1 MRFRRQPI
9 LARFRDHVDSVRAPL
24 HCDGHSNPMHVLN
37 RATTFALP
45 LRRIA
50 LLTFVLAACAGST
63 PTPAAAPPL
72 SIESGS
78 IAVVVPPPADWVDS
92 VLASL
97 SIREKAAQM
106 VWPTVYGDYSSSD
119 SPQWELLRRLI
130 DEERVGGFTV
140 SVGSP
145 VEIAVKL
152 GAMQRA
158 SRVPLLFGADFE
170 FGAGY
175 RARGGW
181 FLPNAIDLGGA
192 VVFPPQM
199 ALGATGDTAL
209 AYEQGRVT
217 AIEGR
222 ALGVHVAYAPILD
235 VNNNPANPVINT
247 RSYGEDPAL
256 AARLGAAF
264 VRGLQEHGMI
274 ATGKHFPGHGDT
286 EVNSHLALPVVGVTR
301 ARLDSVELVP
311 FRASIA
317 AGVGA
322 MMTFHGSMPALDST
336 GVPGTLSRRVLGD
349 LLRGE
354 LDFNGVVISDAMDM
368 RGVLDK
374 YGAVEAAIRAVEAG
388 TDVLIQPVDARQ
400 TIDAVVQGVSSGRYD
415 EARIDA
421 SVRRLLEAKRRVGL
435 DRRRSVPIDSVR
447 FVVGDSDHV
456 AVARAIAERSITLVR
471 DSLNQLPLSKLPRSR
486 RVLSITLARRT
497 DLVAGTAFDS
507 ELRRHFSTVRSE
519 LVNADAPSTAEW
531 ERLLRLARP
540 SDVVI
545 VSSYVSHAWNATS
558 AAAPREFANF
568 VKDLVKL
575 RRKPIVVSLGNPYLL
590 QQIPGVPAYVIGWSG
605 IGASQRA
612 AARALLGSHAI
623 TGRLPIRIPPRTSI
637 GAGLMRGVDSASTR
651 ASDVRR

>member
-1 MRFRRQPI
+1 
-9 LARFRDHVDSVRAPL
+9 
-24 HCDGHSNPMHVLN
+24 
-37 RATTFALP
+37 
-45 LRRIA
+45 
-50 LLTFVLAACAGST
+50 
-63 PTPAAAPPL
+63 
-72 SIESGS
+72 
-78 IAVVVPPPADWVDS
+78 VDS

-97 SIREKAAQM
+97 SLREKAAQM
-106 VWPTVYGDYSSSD
+106 VWPTVYGDYVSGD
-119 SPQWELLRRLI
+119 SPQWETLRRLI
-130 DEERVGGFTV
+130 QEERVGGFTV

-152 GAMQRA
+152 DAMQRA
-158 SRVPLLFGADFE
+158 SRVPLMFGADFE

-181 FLPNAIDLGGA
+181 FLPNGIDLGGA

-217 AIEGR
+217 AVEGR
-222 ALGVHVAYAPILD
+222 AIGVHVAYAPILD

-301 ARLDSVELVP
+301 ARLDTVELVP
-311 FRASIA
+311 FRASVA

-322 MMTFHGSMPALDST
+322 IMTFHGAMPALDST
-336 GVPGTLSRRVLGD
+336 GAPGTLSRRVLGD

-354 LDFNGVVISDAMDM
+354 LDFEGVVISDAMDM

-388 TDVLIQPVDARQ
+388 ADVLIQPLDVRQ

-421 SVRRLLEAKRRVGL
+421 SVRRLLGAKRRVGL
-435 DRRRSVPIDSVR
+435 DRRRSVSIDSVK

-456 AVARAIAERSITLVR
+456 AVARTVAERSITLVR
-471 DSLNQLPLSKLPRSR
+471 DSLNQLPLSRLPRSR
-486 RVLSITLARRT
+486 RVLSITLARRV
-497 DLVAGTAFDS
+497 DLAAGGAFDA
-507 ELRRHFSTVRSE
+507 ELRRHFSAVRSE
-519 LVNADAPSTAEW
+519 LVNADAPANAEW
-531 ERLLRLARP
+531 ARLLGVARS

-545 VSSYVSHAWNATS
+545 VSSYVSHAWNASS
-558 AAAPREFANF
+558 AEAPKEFASF
-568 VKDLVKL
+568 VKALVTA
-575 RRKPIVVSLGNPYLL
+575 RKRPIVVSLGNPYLL
-590 QQIPGVPAYVIGWSG
+590 QQIRGVPAYLIAWSG

-612 AARALLGSHAI
+612 AARALLGANAI
-623 TGRLPIRIPPRTSI
+623 TGRLPIRIPPGTSI
-637 GAGLMRGVDSASTR
+637 GAGLMRNAESASARTTGAQR
-651 ASDVRR
+651 